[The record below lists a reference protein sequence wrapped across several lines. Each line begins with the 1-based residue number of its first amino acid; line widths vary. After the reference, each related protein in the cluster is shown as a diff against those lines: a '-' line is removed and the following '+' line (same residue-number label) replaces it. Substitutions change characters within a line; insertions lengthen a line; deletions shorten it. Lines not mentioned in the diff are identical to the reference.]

1 MHTAFN
7 VKCGKIAFYL
17 QKKENLC
24 MLSIYFSPVAKK
36 NVTSLKPR
44 KQIYLDL
51 CFYFEEINSSPLQE
65 NIKKLLKHAY
75 NSIIIR
81 KNNSVRLICNINII
95 FCCVM

>member
-1 MHTAFN
+1 
-7 VKCGKIAFYL
+7 
-17 QKKENLC
+17 

-44 KQIYLDL
+44 KQMYLDL

-65 NIKKLLKHAY
+65 NIRKLLKHAY

-81 KNNSVRLICNINII
+81 KNNSVRLICNKHYFLLCYVRQVIKRHKWNRSYN
-95 FCCVM
+95 